1 MTMKSTCHLSLVTT
15 GNLNLTAQIHLQ
27 ANSLEIQEYVKKTPG
42 VKKGRKKHVMI
53 KEDKAKLHVD
63 SFFVFFDKK
72 SELRRNC
79 WCCKYN
85 V

>member
-42 VKKGRKKHVMI
+42 VKKGV
-53 KEDKAKLHVD
+53 
-63 SFFVFFDKK
+63 K
-72 SELRRNC
+72 SM
-79 WCCKYN
+79 
-85 V
+85 